1 MKDIPLQPRGR
12 NREILRAAIDL
23 IATEGVGNATIKSLC
38 ERAGVTP
45 PAIYYHYGNKD
56 GLVGAVV
63 EDAARRWLDGLM
75 AAVRTGGSLP
85 EHIQSAV
92 EIWRQEIL
100 DPQSPIK
107 LLMRIQL
114 ERARIPPLLRESL
127 GKVMAH
133 GRGVIAEIIVA
144 AAGPLESPEDLARTV
159 IALVQGAALQHDLDE
174 DDEALAERLVE
185 IGQTLMTLIEHR
197 RLGPDDRGDDGL
209 TEATRR

>member
-1 MKDIPLQPRGR
+1 MNETLIQPRGR

-56 GLVGAVV
+56 GLVAAVV

-75 AAVRTGGSLP
+75 AAVRTGGSLS

-114 ERARIPPLLRESL
+114 ERARIPPLLRDSL

-174 DDEALAERLVE
+174 DDDALAERLVE

-197 RLGPDDRGDDGL
+197 RLGPEDRGDDDPS
-209 TEATRR
+209 EATRR

>member
-1 MKDIPLQPRGR
+1 MSDFPLQARGR

-75 AAVRTGGSLP
+75 AAVRTKGSLS
-85 EHIQSAV
+85 EQIQSAV
-92 EIWRQEIL
+92 EIWRREIL

-114 ERARIPPLLRESL
+114 ERARIPPPLRESL
-127 GKVMAH
+127 RKVMEH
-133 GRGVIAEIIVA
+133 GRGVIAELIVA
-144 AAGPLESPEDLARTV
+144 AAGPLDSPENLARTV

-174 DDEALAERLVE
+174 DDDALNRRLVE
-185 IGQTLMTLIEHR
+185 IGHTLMTLIEHR
-197 RLGPDDRGDDGL
+197 RLGPDDRGDGEPS
-209 TEATRR
+209 EATRR